1 MFHGK
6 IYYFLSFL
14 LFGITLVIKLNNL
27 DFECHGSILLFSD
40 KKGMA
45 SALNMSHGKMS
56 NLFLSFPLF
65 GFTLVIKL
73 TNFDF
78 EDH

>member
-45 SALNMSHGKMS
+45 YVPWKNVQFIFVISIVWVHFSHKIDK
-56 NLFLSFPLF
+56 F
-65 GFTLVIKL
+65 
-73 TNFDF
+73 
-78 EDH
+78 